1 MDELFLFS
9 FMMEL
14 IMLIFWIRIMDFF
27 FFVDLEDYEE
37 LDMKMKLE

>member
-14 IMLIFWIRIMDFF
+14 FMLIFWIRIMDFC